1 MALAPSFRTTTA
13 SGLSCHLG
21 WGTAI
26 TAGGHEGVFKAYQA
40 DPPHRAMPGLAGAAV
55 EGVEAEGLCDLV
67 ARALDLDRNRA
78 LGLMRRVI
86 EAAPEG
92 VQRAVKAVSARS
104 GSAFRGVR
112 LRDNQILVLEVVR
125 LPVS

>member
-1 MALAPSFRTTTA
+1 
-13 SGLSCHLG
+13 
-21 WGTAI
+21 
-26 TAGGHEGVFKAYQA
+26 
-40 DPPHRAMPGLAGAAV
+40 MPGLAGAAV